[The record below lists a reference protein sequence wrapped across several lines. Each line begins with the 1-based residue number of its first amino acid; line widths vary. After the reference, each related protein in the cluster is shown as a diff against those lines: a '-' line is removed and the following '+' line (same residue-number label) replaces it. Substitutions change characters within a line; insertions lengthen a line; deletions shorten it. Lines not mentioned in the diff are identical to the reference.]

1 MTIIND
7 GWVKMCFCFVN
18 IEKIITILML
28 MIAKT
33 NHIKDTKKLIGSLP
47 AIRYTQPKYLYIA
60 MANARCPKADLYIK
74 EGDHVNSCQ
83 VIGMRH
89 GPFFDQPIHA
99 TCSGTFLG
107 LEKHYHRNGKLTDF
121 IKLENDGQDTL
132 DSSCFIRTP
141 EEIKALTKD
150 DFVKILKDCALVG
163 LGGSSF
169 PTYIKFQ
176 TNKPINMILI
186 NGIECEPYITADH
199 RIMLEYPYRIME
211 AIQYTMQ
218 AFNCK
223 HAKIC
228 IKSKYE
234 DIKAVYKQVIKEY
247 EGSGIEL
254 CCVGNYYPQGWE
266 VEMIK
271 KATGIQ
277 LKTGE
282 LPADHGIMNF
292 NVSTMVGLYKAIK
305 YNMPVIKR
313 DITVTGDGIN
323 HPKNFRVRVGT
334 AIKDLIPMCGGYKNP
349 DKEKIFIL
357 GGPMMGVSVPSD
369 DCIITKTVTSI
380 IVLDKVVDKEEPCIR
395 CGSCVLSCPVHL
407 EPMQIMNAVKTL
419 DKERIK
425 KLNPLKCIECGLCA
439 YSCTSKIQ
447 VTDYVRK
454 AKLIA
459 KL

>member
-1 MTIIND
+1 
-7 GWVKMCFCFVN
+7 
-18 IEKIITILML
+18 

-33 NHIKDTKKLIGSLP
+33 TLIKDTKKLVGSLP
-47 AIRYTQPKYLYIA
+47 AIRYTEPKYLYLA
-60 MANARCPKADLYIK
+60 MANARCPKAELFIK

-83 VIGMRH
+83 VIGMRQ
-89 GPFFDQPIHA
+89 GPFFEQPIHA
-99 TCSGTFLG
+99 TCSGTYLG

-121 IKLENDGQDTL
+121 IKIENDFKDTL
-132 DSSCFIRTP
+132 DPSVHQRSP
-141 EEIKALTKD
+141 EEIAALTKEEMTQ
-150 DFVKILKDCALVG
+150 IIKDCAMVG

-176 TNKPINMILI
+176 TNKPINTILI

-199 RIMLEYPYRIME
+199 RLMLEFPYRIMDG
-211 AIQYTMQ
+211 IKYVMQ

-228 IKSKYE
+228 IKSKYH
-234 DIKAVYKQVIKEY
+234 DIKEVYQQVIKEY

-254 CCVGNYYPQGWE
+254 CLVGNYYPQGWE

-271 KATGIQ
+271 NATGIQ
-277 LKTGE
+277 LKPGE
-282 LPADHGIMNF
+282 LPSNQGIINF
-292 NVSTMVGLYKAIK
+292 NVSTMVGIYKAIK

-313 DITVTGDGIN
+313 FVTITGDGIKF
-323 HPKNFRVRVGT
+323 PKNFRVRVGT
-334 AIKDLIPMCGGYKNP
+334 PIKDLIPLCGGYRNP
-349 DKEKIFIL
+349 EKEKVFIL
-357 GGPMMGVSVPSD
+357 GGPMMGASVPSD

-380 IVLDKVVDKEEPCIR
+380 IILDKTNYVEEPCVR

-407 EPMQIMNAVKTL
+407 EPVQIMNAVKAI

-425 KLNPLKCIECGLCA
+425 KLNPLKCIECGLCT

-454 AKLIA
+454 AKLFA